1 VGRVIRT
8 DACQS
13 GLPFFYRPTR
23 CVDLPHDLPASTGW
37 VQLVRD
43 DRFYSTS
50 PGCWTILLT
59 AEATV
64 SANRARAKMPRGQ
77 KVAPVSAID
86 EVKDR
91 LDVVEV
97 VSSYLQMNKSGRNYK
112 ALCPF
117 HSEKTPSFV
126 VFPDSQRWHC
136 FGACSEGGDVFNFVM
151 KMEGWDFR
159 TALEEL
165 ARQAGV
171 ELEPQTPAQEKA
183 AEEADHL
190 RGLLSAAAR
199 YYRQVLTSAPEAE
212 GARRYV
218 EGRGL
223 SDETGEAFS
232 LGYSMPEWEGLG
244 NYLEEQ
250 GYSVEDLLKSGVV
263 IERESGGTYDRFRD
277 RLMIPIRD
285 GRGRVIGFGA
295 RTLDPDGVPK
305 YLNSPKT
312 SLFDKSR
319 TLFGLDTAK
328 RAIRHEDRVV
338 ITEGYMDVMQ
348 AHQAG
353 YRNVV
358 AQMGTA
364 LTEAQLRQL
373 QRYSKRI
380 VLALDPDV
388 AGVQATLHGVEVAR
402 DSLEKEWEPVFNPR
416 GLMGYEAHLGVEMR
430 VLKLPRGQDP
440 DDVIRQNPEKWPELV
455 EEAVPVVDFYLQL
468 LMEDLDLEDTK
479 AKARVVDELL
489 PVLRAV
495 TNPVEREDYVQK
507 IARSLRVDERAVLA
521 RLRSSGQGKI
531 KRHRISE
538 RSGRD
543 DRTKDEAVDRRPEA
557 PIESYC
563 LSMLL
568 RRPGLLS
575 QVNSVLRERGL
586 DPVCARDFDRTS
598 FRAIF
603 EVWNGL
609 LQSKPSVSI
618 EVLRERLSTDLHD
631 QLEELQGTD
640 EIALAD
646 EQLVRDVVVTLL
658 RLRQRRLK
666 RLVQDLKTLML
677 EAHQEGDPRGKQYD
691 QAHLVHTQMLLKTQ
705 RALAQSW
712 EMG

>member
-1 VGRVIRT
+1 V
-8 DACQS
+8 
-13 GLPFFYRPTR
+13 
-23 CVDLPHDLPASTGW
+23 ST
-37 VQLVRD
+37 
-43 DRFYSTS
+43 
-50 PGCWTILLT
+50 
-59 AEATV
+59 
-64 SANRARAKMPRGQ
+64 
-77 KVAPVSAID
+77 ID

-97 VSSYLQMNKSGRNYK
+97 VSSYLQLNKSGRNYK

-136 FGACSEGGDVFNFVM
+136 FGACNEGGDVFNFVM

-165 ARQAGV
+165 AKRAGV
-171 ELEPQTPAQEKA
+171 ELKPPTPAQEEA
-183 AEEADHL
+183 AEEADRL

-199 YYRQVLTSAPEAE
+199 YYHQVLANAPEA
-212 GARRYV
+212 GAARRYV
-218 EGRGL
+218 EGRRL
-223 SDETGEAFS
+223 SDETAEAFL
-232 LGYSMPEWEGLG
+232 LGYSLPEWEGAR
-244 NYLEEQ
+244 NYLTEQ
-250 GYSVEDLLKSGVV
+250 GYSVEDLLKAGLV

-312 SLFDKSR
+312 PLFDKSR
-319 TLFGLDTAK
+319 ILFGLDMAK
-328 RAIRHEDRVV
+328 RAIRHQDRVV
-338 ITEGYMDVMQ
+338 IVEGYMDVMQ
-348 AHQAG
+348 AHQAS
-353 YRNVV
+353 YKNVV

-416 GLMGYEAHLGVEMR
+416 GLMGYEGRLGVEMR
-430 VLKLPRGQDP
+430 VLQLPSGQDP
-440 DDVIRQNPEKWPELV
+440 DDVIRENSQKWPELV
-455 EEAVPVVDFYLQL
+455 EDAVPVVDFYLQL
-468 LMEDLDLEDTK
+468 LMEDVDLDDTK

-521 RLRSSGQGKI
+521 RLRSRGHGEI
-531 KRHRISE
+531 KRYRS
-538 RSGRD
+538 SGRLGRP
-543 DRTKDEAVDRRPEA
+543 DRTEEEAVDRRPEA
-557 PIESYC
+557 LIEGYC

-568 RRPGLLS
+568 RRPDLLS
-575 QVNSVLRERGL
+575 QANGVLRERGL
-586 DPVCARDFDRTS
+586 DPIRAQDFDRAS

-603 EVWNGL
+603 ETWDEVL
-609 LQSKPSVSI
+609 ETKPAPSI
-618 EVLRERLSTDLHD
+618 EALREGLPSDLHG

-640 EIALAD
+640 EVALAD

-666 RLVQDLKTLML
+666 QLVQDLKTLML
-677 EAHQEGDPRGKQYD
+677 EAHEEGDPRGKQYD
-691 QAHLVHTQMLLKTQ
+691 HAHLVHAQMLLKTQ
-705 RALAQSW
+705 RALAQSR
-712 EMG
+712 EIG